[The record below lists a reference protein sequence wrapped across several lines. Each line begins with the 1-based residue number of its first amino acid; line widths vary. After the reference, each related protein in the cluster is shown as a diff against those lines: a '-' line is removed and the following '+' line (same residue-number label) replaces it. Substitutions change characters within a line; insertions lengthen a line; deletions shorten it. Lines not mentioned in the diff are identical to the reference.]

1 MKTHKFV
8 YCLVLATISFFAQA
22 ETNGVWTSHDEFECA
37 MTNALANAAVLSDS
51 TFTNQ
56 LTLFV
61 DNTTNTDDRANAL
74 LVLAISQMKRFENT
88 LDYQFYNGALLV
100 SSNLSSTVNHTTNN
114 WQGVC
119 AEMLLYSCFA
129 MNGQYAAAYATATNG
144 LDMTQKSSYQEP
156 TNRIWQAIRE
166 NQNTSDLSLSQTFH
180 MAAGFSAAKFGLHT
194 EANIHATDLPE
205 KYKAIILELL

>member
-1 MKTHKFV
+1 MKTHKFI
-8 YCLVLATISFFAQA
+8 YCLIVATISFFAQA
-22 ETNGVWTSHDEFECA
+22 ETNAVWTSHDEFECA

-74 LVLAISQMKRFENT
+74 LVLAISQIKRFET
-88 LDYQFYNGALLV
+88 SLDYQFYNGALLV
-100 SSNLSSTVNHTTNN
+100 SSNLSATVNNTTNQ

-156 TNRIWQAIRE
+156 TNRMWQAIRE

-180 MAAGFSAAKFGLHT
+180 MAAGFSAAKLGLHT
-194 EANIHATDLPE
+194 EANIHATVLPE
-205 KYKAIILELL
+205 KYKAIILNIL